1 MQNIDIK
8 KLGILIFSAIVFT
21 FAIFNLNIVL
31 AILKFIIAV
40 LFPLILAIFIAFIL
54 NIPMKYFEKLLN
66 RKSKKKKKLKRVI
79 AIVLSVLLVIF
90 ITSLLLL
97 IVIPE
102 IYSIIKTLINN
113 IPLYEDYLG
122 NFLLS
127 LKEQFPN
134 LDLKEINTYFNDAF
148 TDIKNGIF
156 LKAPDLISFSI
167 EVAKNAIGLIT
178 SLFLAIIL
186 SFNILMEK
194 EKLKKQLNQFCY
206 AYLKKEKADKVIY
219 IIKLFSKK
227 FSDFISPV
235 YIEAVL
241 FGIICYISM
250 RVLHIPYAGEISCL
264 VGFMAFIPVVGVY
277 IGMIIGGILIVSTAP
292 IKALIFIILMFILK
306 EVDSNILYPR
316 FIGKAVGLPAIWV
329 LVSVMIGAGL
339 FGLLGMLFAVPVGSI
354 IYTLVLE
361 DIKKKN
367 NKKDSWK
374 WIFLLCKYNV
384 KKLKCFW

>member
-8 KLGILIFSAIVFT
+8 KLGILIFSEIVFT
-21 FAIFNLNIVL
+21 LAIFNLNIVL

-178 SLFLAIIL
+178 SLFLALEANRL
-186 SFNILMEK
+186 SK
-194 EKLKKQLNQFCY
+194 
-206 AYLKKEKADKVIY
+206 
-219 IIKLFSKK
+219 
-227 FSDFISPV
+227 
-235 YIEAVL
+235 
-241 FGIICYISM
+241 
-250 RVLHIPYAGEISCL
+250 
-264 VGFMAFIPVVGVY
+264 
-277 IGMIIGGILIVSTAP
+277 
-292 IKALIFIILMFILK
+292 
-306 EVDSNILYPR
+306 
-316 FIGKAVGLPAIWV
+316 
-329 LVSVMIGAGL
+329 
-339 FGLLGMLFAVPVGSI
+339 
-354 IYTLVLE
+354 
-361 DIKKKN
+361 
-367 NKKDSWK
+367 
-374 WIFLLCKYNV
+374 
-384 KKLKCFW
+384 